1 MGLMAK
7 HILQKKSNEPED
19 TAIET
24 TENETEKKDNQKDL
38 TEYHRASGWLQV
50 TKYTSIELWIRGERR
65 MGQKHI
71 WKNNTEN
78 FSKLDQNYKP
88 TDPKLL

>member
-1 MGLMAK
+1 MAK
-7 HILQKKSNEPED
+7 HMLQEKSNEPED

-24 TENETEKKDNQKDL
+24 IENETGQKKDNQKDW
-38 TEYHRASGWLQV
+38 TEHHGALRQLQV
-50 TKYTSIELWIRGERR
+50 TKYTRNWTLSERRER

-71 WKNNTEN
+71 WRNNTEK

-88 TDPKLL
+88 TDSKL